1 MSTNLP
7 RVTQKIFGENAG
19 QNIGQFGSALAGQG
33 NPTGDIEE
41 IQALPAWAGGWNS
54 AVISERDYPPL
65 EEMTGI
71 QKVETQQIAY
81 IFQKGIPEWD
91 EGTTYFA
98 NISFCQINGIVYRSL
113 TDNNLGNNPEID
125 STNWE
130 VWKPLEGTYANID
143 LSNLSST
150 GEAHFANP
158 DLSNLTST
166 GQAILDSKLNKTQIT
181 NCILEIPQDIKLEL
195 TNGVLKLKAGSTV
208 YIPNGVGNFD
218 TETISNDITVSLST
232 VTGAYRVFYRK
243 GSNLAFANQLN
254 IKSGS
259 TPTSNIQGMYY
270 DTTLNKISF
279 YQNNT
284 TGDGNLYSFPLAEI
298 TITNGVCT
306 SINQIFNGLG
316 YIGST
321 VFVLPNLKVLL
332 CDGRNVDGTLNNCE
346 LNISQCQVYTTA
358 ITLNDGYLVIG
369 TNTGTVIG
377 FGISPR
383 YETDI
388 PNTILGTFTY
398 NRADNYIYA
407 RSDTGSDNKRAFIA
421 SISVDSGNITSFKA
435 NYPFRAVDYNDFY
448 DLQNSSANTSLTN
461 LTNGLANVIC
471 TTAPEIKNY
480 GVNIAG
486 SLTNDNN
493 VLSGFSTTNYAT
505 INSIFNPSNNSWE
518 INLKFTTGSDV
529 TTQQNILSFNQTTE
543 WNFNLSNGHFSLYI
557 GTNDVT
563 SGTYTIL
570 SNSIY
575 YIKIQYSNGSF
586 TVKYSLNGTSY
597 TQDITRIY
605 TLTIPSDGVFSLGH
619 DLGDSSGSQAFKGS
633 IDLNDCNILINNSQ
647 IWQGLTATNNV
658 YPTVQTPAVVVD
670 SYINGT
676 SGYRVYSD
684 GYCEQWGYVLSVKKT
699 ATITLLK
706 EMIDTNYSIICT
718 GTEATGGNDNGSM
731 NAYNPTTTGFNIY
744 NTSDN
749 VSNCYWRVYGY
760 IS

>member
-1 MSTNLP
+1 MSSNLP
-7 RVTQKIFGENAG
+7 RVTQYIFGENAG
-19 QNIGQFGSALAGQG
+19 ENIGQFGSALAGQG
-33 NPTGDIEE
+33 VPTGDIAQ
-41 IQALPAWAGGWNS
+41 IQALSAWAGGWNS

-65 EEMTGI
+65 EEMTGV

-81 IFQKGIPEWD
+81 LFQKGIPEWD

-113 TDNNLGNNPEID
+113 TDNNLGNNPETD

-143 LSNLSST
+143 LSNITSTAYDNINQSKALSTGNVSSNSEVYSDIQNYAHSTFDLSKFTVVGSPTLSDDGILTASSLNYVTFKNVNLTTASSWRIKGKFTYNEDLSSVQVIFTQLGAYGIQIYFASSNKMTFQGSFNGSSWKFQHVTSNIFINGQTYHYIIEFTGIQYNLWISTDNISYEIWASYTSSEKISALNNTIVYAIGSSGIANRDFKGSIDLKSIAIWADGVPVFNGNITGTDTINEIQIPYTLSKTGSKIVDVAYRGRVQDLYTQT
-150 GEAHFANP
+150 GEALYYTIDEQNQNFTLP
-158 DLSNLTST
+158 M
-166 GQAILDSKLNKTQIT
+166 GEVYGMITQ
-181 NCILEIPQDIKLEL
+181 
-195 TNGVLKLKAGSTV
+195 KA
-208 YIPNGVGNFD
+208 
-218 TETISNDITVSLST
+218 
-232 VTGAYRVFYRK
+232 
-243 GSNLAFANQLN
+243 
-254 IKSGS
+254 
-259 TPTSNIQGMYY
+259 
-270 DTTLNKISF
+270 
-279 YQNNT
+279 
-284 TGDGNLYSFPLAEI
+284 
-298 TITNGVCT
+298 
-306 SINQIFNGLG
+306 
-316 YIGST
+316 
-321 VFVLPNLKVLL
+321 
-332 CDGRNVDGTLNNCE
+332 NVD
-346 LNISQCQVYTTA
+346 
-358 ITLNDGYLVIG
+358 
-369 TNTGTVIG
+369 
-377 FGISPR
+377 
-383 YETDI
+383 
-388 PNTILGTFTY
+388 
-398 NRADNYIYA
+398 
-407 RSDTGSDNKRAFIA
+407 
-421 SISVDSGNITSFKA
+421 
-435 NYPFRAVDYNDFY
+435 
-448 DLQNSSANTSLTN
+448 LTN

-471 TTAPEIKNY
+471 TTSPEIKNY

-493 VLSGFSTTNYAT
+493 VLSGFSVSNYAT
-505 INSIFNPSNNSWE
+505 VNSSFNPSNSPWE

-543 WNFNLSNGHFSLYI
+543 WNLNVSNGHFSLYI
-557 GTNDVT
+557 GTNDIT

-619 DLGDSSGSQAFKGS
+619 DLGDSSGRQAFKGS
-633 IDLNDCNILINNSQ
+633 IDLSGCNILINNSQ
-647 IWQGLTATNNV
+647 IWQGLTPTNNV
-658 YPTVQTPAVVVD
+658 YPTAQNPAVVVD
-670 SYINGT
+670 GYINGT
-676 SGYRVYSD
+676 SGYRVWSD
-684 GYCEQWGYVLSVKKT
+684 GYCEQWGYILSVNKT